1 MTDDELLEWLGFQ
14 AEGANTDEDS
24 RKFSA
29 VIDRVLGRQI
39 ETRAVVRPALAS
51 IVEALGLMRSRVMAA
66 GPMTDY
72 DNEVVDRAEEAILS
86 LSRRFDHG

>member
-39 ETRAVVRPALAS
+39 ETRAVVRPAPTSAAHWPMLS
-51 IVEALGLMRSRVMAA
+51 GSYALSEIDFESVTSLMAPLCATAR
-66 GPMTDY
+66 PM
-72 DNEVVDRAEEAILS
+72 
-86 LSRRFDHG
+86 

>member
-39 ETRAVVRPALAS
+39 ETRGGVRLA
-51 IVEALGLMRSRVMAA
+51 RSYAPTPTRSSA
-66 GPMTDY
+66 
-72 DNEVVDRAEEAILS
+72 NQ
-86 LSRRFDHG
+86 SRREGE